1 MNVYDVKLNSITF
14 SIGEREYNITKL
26 FNNLRIYG
34 TLRNLGLNF
43 ACAFTGFFTAL
54 HSHLVNAITGRY
66 YDFSDAAAG
75 FKDLVYDTFKY
86 GINAGNKH
94 YKSP

>member
-1 MNVYDVKLNSITF
+1 MNVYDVKLNAITF

-54 HSHLVNAITGRY
+54 HSHFVNALTGRY
-66 YDFSDAAAG
+66 YDFSDAVCG
-75 FKDLVYDTFKY
+75 FKDLIYDLFRY
-86 GINAGNKH
+86 GINVGNKN
-94 YKSP
+94 YKST

>member
-43 ACAFTGFFTAL
+43 ACAFYF
-54 HSHLVNAITGRY
+54 
-66 YDFSDAAAG
+66 
-75 FKDLVYDTFKY
+75 
-86 GINAGNKH
+86 
-94 YKSP
+94 